1 MAVQA
6 VRAALRQMNRG
17 VATPSRHSLRA
28 GLAPYLARATF
39 VVIVCATVVGCASDN
54 GPDSESGP
62 DIESARTFDGFPL
75 YWLGETFEGLEV
87 TTIIDTVA
95 TPNRVSI
102 IYGSCKPS
110 GTFEPTCAL
119 PLQIQ
124 IVPLCFHLD
133 AVALPPRPQ
142 ARQVRGA
149 PVGGQD
155 GAPVLLTRKTQIK
168 IYRGEGTDRGISLRA
183 LHALRSLNAVEPV
196 ISPTDVIPSPPPGVL
211 SGSRPCP
218 E

>member
-1 MAVQA
+1 MV
-6 VRAALRQMNRG
+6 VRAASAPPRQLKQG
-17 VATPSRHSLRA
+17 VAAPNRHSLHA
-28 GLAPYLARATF
+28 GLAQYLARAIL
-39 VVIVCATVVGCASDN
+39 VVIVGTAVVGCASD
-54 GPDSESGP
+54 GGP
-62 DIESARTFDGFPL
+62 DIESAKAFEGFPL

-87 TTIIDTVA
+87 TEIIDTEA

-102 IYGSCKPS
+102 IYGSCEPS
-110 GTFEPTCAL
+110 GGSEPTCAL

-133 AVALPPRPQ
+133 AVAVPPRPE

-168 IYRGEGTDRGISLRA
+168 VYRGEGTDKGTSLRA
-183 LHALRSLNAVEPV
+183 LHALRSLNTVAPV
-196 ISPTDVIPSPPPGVL
+196 ISETDPIPGPPLGVI
-211 SGSRPCP
+211 SGNRPCQ